1 MDLDLFAEHFT
12 KSIPI
17 NALVYDN
24 RCFGA
29 SDGMPRFEI
38 IPSLQISDIQDAIT
52 FAQSL
57 PEVDPEK
64 IAIWGS
70 SYSGAHVLQVAAFD
84 RRVKAVL
91 AQAPMVSGVETTH
104 RVVGSMLLFL
114 SQSSTLVLHLGL
126 LLIADRA
133 ARMRGEEAGTLPVV
147 TDDPMGISALPGQ
160 EAYDFFQQLRQE
172 KAPTW
177 ENKITIK
184 RFVLQNLL
192 KVVSN

>member
-1 MDLDLFAEHFT
+1 MMLVRDVEFKTCDGIILRGWLYTHSDQSLKAPCVILSHGFTAVKEMDLDLFAEYFT

-29 SDGMPRFEI
+29 SDGLPRFEI
-38 IPSLQISDIQDAIT
+38 IPSLQMSDIQDAVT

-70 SYSGAHVLQVAAFD
+70 SYSGGHVLQVAAFD

-91 AQAPMVSGVETTH
+91 AQAPMVSGVETIN
-104 RVVGSMLLFL
+104 RLVGP
-114 SQSSTLVLHLGL
+114 
-126 LLIADRA
+126 I
-133 ARMRGEEAGTLPVV
+133 
-147 TDDPMGISALPGQ
+147 
-160 EAYDFFQQLRQE
+160 
-172 KAPTW
+172 KAPY
-177 ENKITIK
+177 
-184 RFVLQNLL
+184 FGANL
-192 KVVSN
+192 SR